1 MDSTEISESN
11 YSIIYDADTSTVKC
25 NGYFRLRGSEE
36 YAPMM
41 GLLNDIA
48 DLGLEKLNMDVSNL
62 EFLNSSGINTLSKF
76 VLRLRKAGS
85 TKLTI
90 VASEQFPWQ
99 KKSLRNFQ
107 KLLPGT
113 DIHYS

>member
-1 MDSTEISESN
+1 MDMTEIVDEN
-11 YSIIYDADTSTVKC
+11 YRISYDADSATVICK
-25 NGYFRLRGSEE
+25 GYFRLRGAEE

-41 GLLNDIA
+41 ELLNSVA
-48 DLGLEKLNMDVSNL
+48 DLGLSELSMDVSGL

-76 VLRLRKAGS
+76 VLKLRKVGS
-85 TKLTI
+85 VKLTI
-90 VASEQFPWQ
+90 LASEDYPWQ

-113 DIHYS
+113 DIQFS

>member
-1 MDSTEISESN
+1 MDSTEIVESN
-11 YSIIYDADTSTVKC
+11 YSISYDADTTTIRC
-25 NGYFRLRGSEE
+25 NGYFRLRGAEE

-41 GLLNDIA
+41 GLLNRIA
-48 DLGLEKLNMDVSNL
+48 DLGLPELNMDVSGL

-76 VLRLRKAGS
+76 VLRLRKGGPV
-85 TKLTI
+85 KLTI
-90 VASEQFPWQ
+90 QASEEYPWQ

-113 DIHYS
+113 DIRYS

>member
-1 MDSTEISESN
+1 MDVTEIVESN
-11 YSIIYDADTSTVKC
+11 YSISFDTENATVKC

-41 GLLNDIA
+41 NLLNDVA
-48 DLGLEKLNMDVSNL
+48 DLGLGVVNMDLTEL

-76 VLRLRKAGS
+76 VLRLRKLG
-85 TKLTI
+85 
-90 VASEQFPWQ
+90 ASQLIISANEEYPWQ

-107 KLLPGT
+107 KLLPDT
-113 DIHYS
+113 KINFS